1 MQSLSDSP
9 SSTVPRPEAAPAAHH
24 AISAISATSATP
36 ASHATGGAV
45 RGSAAYRHIVLALFC
60 SGFATFSLLYCVQP
74 LLPAFAQEFHI
85 GAASASLAL
94 SLSTGFLAV
103 SILVAGMVSERFGR
117 KELMFASLATAA
129 CCNLLAGIAP
139 SWHLI
144 LVARALEGIALGGVP
159 AVAMAYLAE
168 EIDAGGLGY
177 AMGLYVGGNAFGGMV
192 GRVAMSTL
200 AESFGWRHAMLAI
213 GALDLVLAVA
223 FVMMLPASRNF
234 VRNGTLRL
242 RDHVGLWRRH
252 LGHARLPLTFGIAAL
267 NMGIFATSYN
277 YAGFRLMSPP
287 FSLSATLTGLIFSA
301 YIFGIVS
308 SSWAGALADRY
319 GRAPLVAAGIGTSCV
334 GLFLTCTPWLAVVIA
349 GIVLLTIGF
358 FTTHSAASSWVGRLA
373 GQGKGHAA
381 SLYLLAYYLGGSVL
395 GSAGGWFWEHAGW
408 NAVAAFMLLQV
419 VTAAWLARCLWR
431 QGRN

>member
-9 SSTVPRPEAAPAAHH
+9 SSTVPRPEAAPATHH
-24 AISAISATSATP
+24 AISATP
-36 ASHATGGAV
+36 ATGGAV
-45 RGSAAYRHIVLALFC
+45 RGSATYRHIVLALFC

-242 RDHVGLWRRH
+242 RDHFGLWRRH

-395 GSAGGWFWEHAGW
+395 GSVGGWFWEHAGW